1 LSLGLTGPSSDDASL
16 DQDMSQAL
24 LSSLAEVVGA
34 THVQTELV
42 AHPDLVD
49 YRGVYHGQALA
60 IVHPGSTAEVAA
72 VMKLCHASRTP
83 VVVQGGNTG
92 LLGAATPDGSGLAI
106 VLKLNRMQRVRAIDP
121 ANDTIT
127 VEAGCVLQSV
137 QEHAAAADRLF
148 PLALGA
154 QGSCTIGGNLA
165 TNAGGIQV
173 LRYGNMR
180 ELTLGLEVV
189 TAQGEVWHG
198 LRGLRKD
205 NTGYDLRDAFIGS
218 EGTLGVIT
226 AATLKLFPKPVG
238 CLTAMLRVASAEDA
252 VKLFGLLRK
261 RWGGSLTAFELFSG
275 SVLGFVRRRLPGRP
289 LPVPDLDEGSWYAL
303 VDYADFSGDPVQ
315 QTLFEQ
321 PLTEA
326 LESGLLT
333 DATIAQ
339 NESQR
344 QKWWHLREHG
354 VMEAQATLGR
364 NVKHDISLPISCIPD
379 FLAQAQAQLN
389 QRFPSLFIIAYG
401 HLGDGNLHYNLI
413 RPESLSLAEFIGW
426 EDAIHE
432 LVHDLVHE
440 FGGSISA
447 EHGVGQGKRD
457 ALLRYK
463 DPVELALMGRLKQ
476 AFDPEGIL
484 NPGKVL
490 PARVWPGV

>member
-1 LSLGLTGPSSDDASL
+1 MSDTLLARLT
-16 DQDMSQAL
+16 
-24 LSSLAEVVGA
+24 EVVGA
-34 THVQTELV
+34 THVLTELGG
-42 AHPDLVD
+42 HPDLAD
-49 YRGVYHGQALA
+49 YRGVYQGRALA
-60 IVHPGSTAEVAA
+60 IVHPGSTAEVAS
-72 VMKLCHASRTP
+72 VMRLSHAARTP

-92 LLGAATPDGSGLAI
+92 LLGGATPDESGRAV
-106 VLKLNRMQRVRAIDP
+106 VLKLHRLNRVRAIDP
-121 ANDTIT
+121 SNDTIT
-127 VEAGCVLQSV
+127 VEAGCVLQHV
-137 QEHAAAADRLF
+137 QEQAAAADRLF

-238 CLTAMLRVASAEDA
+238 CLTALLRVASPEDA
-252 VKLFGLLRK
+252 VSLLGLLRQ
-261 RWGGSLTAFELFSG
+261 RWGGALTAFELFSG
-275 SVLGFVRRRLPGRP
+275 SVLGFVRARLPDKP
-289 LPVPDLDEGSWYAL
+289 LPVPDLDEASWYAL

-315 QTLFEQ
+315 QTLFEK
-321 PLTEA
+321 PLADA

-339 NESQR
+339 NEGQR

-364 NVKHDISLPISCIPD
+364 NVKHDISLPISRIPS
-379 FLAQAQAQLN
+379 FLVQSQARLQ
-389 QRFPSLFIIAYG
+389 QRFPALFIIAYG
-401 HLGDGNLHYNLI
+401 HLGDGNLHYNLV
-413 RPESLSLAEFIGW
+413 RPESLPLAEFIGW
-426 EDAIHE
+426 EDEIHE

-490 PARVWPGV
+490 PASVWPGA